1 MAARGRG
8 PPEPA
13 PLGIRPHRNRAR
25 GARGEGTHGARA
37 RAELAALPPISEPVF
52 AQRYHA
58 SDGPDRKVYSI
69 GSEICGV
76 VRAWPARTHR
86 EKLGQAFTPDPELVD
101 ITRRCGA
108 ALGIDLFGVTVVQSG
123 GKSYVVD
130 MTSIPGFKGVP
141 DAPRRLAEYIYAAT
155 ERALTGAPLVS
166 GVPTPVQH
174 ATAIRPPVV
183 PAAPPPGAPPAS

>member
-1 MAARGRG
+1 
-8 PPEPA
+8 
-13 PLGIRPHRNRAR
+13 IKPHRKLAR
-25 GARGEGTHGARA
+25 GAPGEGIHVVRDP
-37 RAELAALPPISEPVF
+37 AERAALPPISEPVF

-58 SDGPDRKVYSI
+58 SDGPDRKIYSI
-69 GSEICGV
+69 GNEIFGV
-76 VRAWPARTHR
+76 LRSWPARTHR
-86 EKLGQAFTPDPELVD
+86 EKLGQPFTPDPELVD

-155 ERALTGAPLVS
+155 ERALSGARPTGDTTRASCRTSP
-166 GVPTPVQH
+166 
-174 ATAIRPPVV
+174 TAISSRS
-183 PAAPPPGAPPAS
+183 APG